1 MPGRGRLVERSF
13 VLTLLTLVLL
23 TPPIIAI
30 FNVPVLILGVPLL
43 HVYCFAVWL
52 AAIVAGA
59 RLAAGLRRDDG
70 AAPQLEDAA
79 RTEPGGRE
87 R

>member
-43 HVYCFAVWL
+43 HLYCFAVWL
-52 AAIVAGA
+52 LAIVAGA
-59 RLAAGLRRDDG
+59 RLAAALRRDE
-70 AAPQLEDAA
+70 AMAA
-79 RTEPGGRE
+79 RLGEGAPPEPGPGE
-87 R
+87 G

>member
-13 VLTLLTLVLL
+13 VLTLLTFVLL

-30 FNVPVLILGVPLL
+30 FNVPVLVLGVPLL
-43 HVYCFAVWL
+43 HVYCFGVWL
-52 AAIVAGA
+52 AAIVVGA

-70 AAPQLEDAA
+70 ATPQPEDAA

>member
-23 TPPIIAI
+23 APPIIAI

-43 HVYCFAVWL
+43 HLYCFAVWL
-52 AAIVAGA
+52 VAIVAGA
-59 RLAAGLRRDDG
+59 RLAAALRRDE
-70 AAPQLEDAA
+70 ARAA
-79 RTEPGGRE
+79 RLGEGAPPEAGPGEG
-87 R
+87 